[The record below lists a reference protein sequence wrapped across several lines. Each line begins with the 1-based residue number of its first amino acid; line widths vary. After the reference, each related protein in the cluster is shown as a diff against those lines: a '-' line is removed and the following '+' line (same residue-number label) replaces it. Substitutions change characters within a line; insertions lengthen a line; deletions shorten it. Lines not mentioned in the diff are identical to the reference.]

1 MCSSWLK
8 TKGNGNRERSTSQ
21 YEISDWS
28 FLCFKSV
35 SNGNLP
41 CFAIFSSQLPTILP
55 RSFDK
60 LFWYKK
66 IFPLTVKATATLQ
79 KGLSSFDFSFWHRR
93 FVFWKLLLHLT
104 NSVFTNCR
112 LRNQHSQ
119 EKQARIIVIGRWFSV
134 CDLIIWLWIPV
145 SELCLT
151 VGVALTSP
159 KKIWRF
165 WP

>member
-1 MCSSWLK
+1 METGKCPPHSMKFLI
-8 TKGNGNRERSTSQ
+8 GHFNALNRCPS
-21 YEISDWS
+21 EICLVLPF
-28 FLCFKSV
+28 FLLSCQQFCPEALINCFDIKNLSLDRKSH
-35 SNGNLP
+35 SH
-41 CFAIFSSQLPTILP
+41 AQM
-55 RSFDK
+55 
-60 LFWYKK
+60 
-66 IFPLTVKATATLQ
+66 
-79 KGLSSFDFSFWHRR
+79 GLHSFDFSFWHRR